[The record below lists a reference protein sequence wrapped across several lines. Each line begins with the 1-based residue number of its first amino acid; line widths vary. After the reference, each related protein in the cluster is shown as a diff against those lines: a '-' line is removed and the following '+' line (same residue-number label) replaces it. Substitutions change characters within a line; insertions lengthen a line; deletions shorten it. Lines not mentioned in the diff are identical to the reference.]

1 MKLTN
6 EEIADVFALYNK
18 QGARHVGFMG
28 TGGTNDKMYY
38 VLDSVL
44 NEDNEGDDVKTF
56 DDWKLLL
63 SRLEDITDEDADY
76 IHRILGITENE
87 AGYNTSVADVKKGI
101 IENGLFALHL
111 FDFYGGI
118 TEVFQWLL
126 KKGYAVP
133 LFFGL
138 AHWANGKTAI
148 ELGIAIDKNK
158 KG

>member
-1 MKLTN
+1 MEIQKLSS

-63 SRLEDITDEDADY
+63 SRLEDITDEDANPLY
-76 IHRILGITENE
+76 TLMNGKPYTGNIEIETVSERLLYCIRIFQSQGKSLP
-87 AGYNTSVADVKKGI
+87 YNVTQELI
-101 IENGLFALHL
+101 NRRFE
-111 FDFYGGI
+111 
-118 TEVFQWLL
+118 
-126 KKGYAVP
+126 VP
-133 LFFGL
+133 LWFGID
-138 AHWANGKTAI
+138 HWANGKTAI